1 MEVFL
6 KEHPMSD
13 PMEPGTVER
22 IRTDEQPTPNEQS
35 RRESARRDGKPSEPE
50 STESRVATAAGE
62 SAQRVSGVHHLGGAV
77 ARGLDR
83 ASRRVLGTS
92 TVPGVTV
99 SKADGVTTVDI
110 DLVVEYPHPVREVL
124 DAVRDQVQRV
134 AEPVAGGHVVVNVEA
149 TDVHGPFDP
158 IEKPEEDREPLVD
171 TAKRATSDA
180 RDSAKEAAGN
190 ARDAVSGAVDSARG
204 RLADAADDAADAMD
218 RAADERDERSAAQK
232 TADDER
238 AAERDEDD
246 PRVETHAAPA
256 VVETAEFVVRVQ
268 VEPVDDDGDPRTA
281 TVEVAP
287 AEESEHVERDE
298 AAADRDAASDD
309 TDAHRSED
317 DRASSAAGRE

>member
-1 MEVFL
+1 
-6 KEHPMSD
+6 MSD

-35 RRESARRDGKPSEPE
+35 RRESVRRDGKPSEPE

-158 IEKPEEDREPLVD
+158 IEKPEEDEEPLVD
-171 TAKRATSDA
+171 TVKRAASDA

-204 RLADAADDAADAMD
+204 RLADAADAMD
-218 RAADERDERSAAQK
+218 RAADERDERAAAQK

-309 TDAHRSED
+309 ADAHRSED
-317 DRASSAAGRE
+317 DRASSTAGRE

>member
-13 PMEPGTVER
+13 PMEPGTVEL
-22 IRTDEQPTPNEQS
+22 IRTDEQPTPSEQS

-158 IEKPEEDREPLVD
+158 IEKPEEDKEPLVD
-171 TAKRATSDA
+171 TAKRAASDA

-218 RAADERDERSAAQK
+218 RAADERDERAAAQK

-309 TDAHRSED
+309 AHRSED

>member
-1 MEVFL
+1 
-6 KEHPMSD
+6 MSD
-13 PMEPGTVER
+13 PMEPGTVEL

-158 IEKPEEDREPLVD
+158 IEKPEEDEEPLVD
-171 TAKRATSDA
+171 TAKRAASDA

-218 RAADERDERSAAQK
+218 RAADERDERAAAQK

-309 TDAHRSED
+309 AHAHRSED

>member
-1 MEVFL
+1 
-6 KEHPMSD
+6 MSD

-22 IRTDEQPTPNEQS
+22 IRTHEQPTPNEQS

-158 IEKPEEDREPLVD
+158 IEKPEEDKEPLVD
-171 TAKRATSDA
+171 TAKRAASDA

-218 RAADERDERSAAQK
+218 RAADERDERAAAQK
-232 TADDER
+232 TADAER

-287 AEESEHVERDE
+287 AEEPEHVERDE
-298 AAADRDAASDD
+298 AAADRDDASDD
-309 TDAHRSED
+309 ADARRSED

>member
-1 MEVFL
+1 
-6 KEHPMSD
+6 MSD

-158 IEKPEEDREPLVD
+158 IEKPEEDEEPLVD
-171 TAKRATSDA
+171 TAKRAVSDA
-180 RDSAKEAAGN
+180 RDSAVEAAGN

-218 RAADERDERSAAQK
+218 RAADERDERAAAQK

-287 AEESEHVERDE
+287 AEESEHDE
-298 AAADRDAASDD
+298 AAADRDDASDD
-309 TDAHRSED
+309 ADAHRSED

>member
-1 MEVFL
+1 
-6 KEHPMSD
+6 MSD

-22 IRTDEQPTPNEQS
+22 IRTHEQPTPNEQS

-158 IEKPEEDREPLVD
+158 IEKPEEDKEPLVD
-171 TAKRATSDA
+171 TAKRAASDA

-218 RAADERDERSAAQK
+218 RAADERDERAAAQK
-232 TADDER
+232 TADAER

-287 AEESEHVERDE
+287 AEEPEHVERDE
-298 AAADRDAASDD
+298 AAADRDDASDD
-309 TDAHRSED
+309 ADAHRSED

>member
-1 MEVFL
+1 
-6 KEHPMSD
+6 MSD

-22 IRTDEQPTPNEQS
+22 IRTDEQPTPNQQS

-158 IEKPEEDREPLVD
+158 IEKPEEDEEPLVD
-171 TAKRATSDA
+171 TAKRAASDA
-180 RDSAKEAAGN
+180 RDSAVEAAGN

-218 RAADERDERSAAQK
+218 RAADERDERAAAQK

-246 PRVETHAAPA
+246 PRVETHAA
-256 VVETAEFVVRVQ
+256 
-268 VEPVDDDGDPRTA
+268 
-281 TVEVAP
+281 
-287 AEESEHVERDE
+287 
-298 AAADRDAASDD
+298 
-309 TDAHRSED
+309 
-317 DRASSAAGRE
+317 

>member
-13 PMEPGTVER
+13 PMEPGTVEL

-158 IEKPEEDREPLVD
+158 IEKPEEDEEPLVD
-171 TAKRATSDA
+171 TAKRAASDA

-218 RAADERDERSAAQK
+218 RAADERDERAAAQK

-309 TDAHRSED
+309 AHAHRSED

>member
-1 MEVFL
+1 
-6 KEHPMSD
+6 MSD
-13 PMEPGTVER
+13 PIEPGTVER
-22 IRTDEQPTPNEQS
+22 IRTDEQPTPSEQS
-35 RRESARRDGKPSEPE
+35 RRESARRSATPSEPE

-134 AEPVAGGHVVVNVEA
+134 AEPVAGGHVVVNVAA

-158 IEKPEEDREPLVD
+158 IEKPEEDKEPLVD
-171 TAKRATSDA
+171 TAKRAASDA
-180 RDSAKEAAGN
+180 RDSAVEAAGN

-204 RLADAADDAADAMD
+204 RLADAADDAADALD
-218 RAADERDERSAAQK
+218 RAADERDERAAAQRK
-232 TADDER
+232 ADDER

-256 VVETAEFVVRVQ
+256 VVETAEFVVRVE
-268 VEPVDDDGDPRTA
+268 VEPVDDDGDSRTA

-287 AEESEHVERDE
+287 AEEPEHVEAPAD
-298 AAADRDAASDD
+298 ASDRDDA
-309 TDAHRSED
+309 DAHRSED
-317 DRASSAAGRE
+317 DRTSSAAGRE